1 MEEQLQAIIPGIL
14 EAPNLAYLRTS
25 RGGAYY
31 YVENGLCVGLHLRA
45 CDLADHHLINIL
57 EIAQQGKHLRVLH
70 LAENRLKNLRLN
82 LPMIEYLEL
91 SSNSQ
96 LRSLRI
102 EHTPKLQK
110 LVAND
115 CELNDVTMLTG
126 GLELQSIEL
135 ARNQL
140 TAILFHASFPKLKFL
155 DISVNLLSDFKIP
168 TCPQL
173 QYLFLGKSG
182 IAKLSVESPL
192 PMLNI
197 VDLSSTAITELP
209 EEFADCKELQEIK
222 LENTKIEA
230 VLPLINLPKLERVV
244 LKNTP
249 FEKKYAA
256 EVETGWK
263 AVKKLFDHNVK
274 NIDFNHAKL
283 LLLGNTNVGKSYL
296 LHYFEKKKVP
306 TSTKSKST
314 HGLEYKEITAL
325 VKGFHLHCWDFGG
338 QEYYHATHELFFS
351 IGALH
356 LLLWSKEDEQRNQ
369 NELETCFEKEYWLRC
384 IEQLSGDSKQKA
396 ETILIENK
404 IDNQGFV
411 PTPLNQEIIQQKFG
425 EKVLLH
431 YTALS
436 LQPLRRM
443 VGLTELIKEIVVQN
457 TAQRPQFYQDYLDK
471 IKAIKKPV
479 VSISE
484 IESKAA
490 KQEALKTLLE
500 TFNNMGILLYFK
512 EVLPDK
518 VFTQPSVLLNFLY
531 EQVFGR
537 EKAFKTEKSSIKSNL
552 NKSDFDLSLEEALK
566 LLEHFDLV
574 FQTTESPNT
583 YFIPQYLPD
592 NPAWLAFFEGYHF
605 QKANICM
612 ESDRFLMNL
621 VMLKLYKIYGSS
633 IKKEGKEY
641 LFWKDGMVI
650 EKEINGTKQFL
661 LIKYNRP
668 KLRLE
673 LYQDAKH
680 DNFELQKEIVNT
692 VLLLPQERQAIS
704 NENRELN
711 WQNNVFDIWVSTD
724 GLYYVKWQHLYDNVK
739 KNILSIEANGIDE
752 QGFTKTVS
760 VFTFNNYLPNE
771 NKAKMKKVMISYSK
785 DDLALVHRF
794 LDALVPL
801 HDSGLIEN
809 PWYCTLLEAGS
820 EWNKEIQKQLKEAD
834 IVFFMCTISFL
845 RTKYIR
851 EHEIKTAKEYFSDS
865 GKQKPK
871 IIPIVLNFC
880 EWENYL
886 GDFTALPYKVKPV
899 VDFKNPEKAWYI
911 VAKAIRMM
919 IEKELDPT
927 KEGELENQVRRI
939 YEEIVAGNA

>member
-1 MEEQLQAIIPGIL
+1 MEEQLKVIIPGIL

-25 RGGAYY
+25 KEDDAYY
-31 YVENGLCVGLHLRA
+31 YIENNDCLGLRLGNIGLEDKQLSSIMQITGIRQS
-45 CDLADHHLINIL
+45 L
-57 EIAQQGKHLRVLH
+57 KVLH
-70 LAENRLKNLRLN
+70 LADNALN
-82 LPMIEYLEL
+82 TVHLSHLPQLEYLEL

-96 LRSLRI
+96 LRSLKL

-115 CELNDVTMLTG
+115 CALNDVTMLTG

-338 QEYYHATHELFFS
+338 EEYYHATHELFFS
-351 IGALH
+351 TGALH
-356 LLLWSKEDEQRNQ
+356 LLLWSNEDVPRSQ

-443 VGLTELIKEIVVQN
+443 AGLTELIKEIVEQN
-457 TAQRPQFYQDYLDK
+457 TAQRPQFYQDYLEK

-479 VSISE
+479 VTISE
-484 IESKAA
+484 IEPNAK

-531 EQVFGR
+531 EKVFGR
-537 EKAFKTEKSSIKSNL
+537 KKAFEINKSSIESNL
-552 NKSDFDLSLEEALK
+552 KDSGFDLSLGEALK

-574 FQTTESPNT
+574 FQTKESPDT

-605 QKANICM
+605 QKANICI
-612 ESDRFLMNL
+612 ESDSFLMNL

-650 EKEINGTKQFL
+650 EKEINGIKQLL

-680 DNFELQKEIVNT
+680 DNFDLQKEIVNT
-692 VLLLPQERQAIS
+692 VLSLPQERQAIS

-739 KNILSIEANGIDE
+739 KNILSIEANSIDE
-752 QGFTKTVS
+752 QGLTKTVS

-771 NKAKMKKVMISYSK
+771 NRAKMKKVFISYSK
-785 DDLALVHRF
+785 QDLRIVNEFIRSLSSMV
-794 LDALVPL
+794 LDGIFKSRGIAPTWVQEM
-801 HDSGLIEN
+801 SG
-809 PWYCTLLEAGS
+809 
-820 EWNKEIQKQLKEAD
+820 
-834 IVFFMCTISFL
+834 
-845 RTKYIR
+845 R
-851 EHEIKTAKEYFSDS
+851 
-865 GKQKPK
+865 
-871 IIPIVLNFC
+871 
-880 EWENYL
+880 
-886 GDFTALPYKVKPV
+886 
-899 VDFKNPEKAWYI
+899 
-911 VAKAIRMM
+911 
-919 IEKELDPT
+919 KELRKKCFRQTLFVLCVLIIFSRPAISS
-927 KEGELENQVRRI
+927 KKNFALH
-939 YEEIVAGNA
+939 